1 VSVRNLEKIF
11 NPRRIA
17 LFGACDV
24 GKSLGLAVL
33 GNLLHSAFRGVIY
46 PINDRCESIHGVAT
60 YADPDRL
67 PKVPDLAVIC
77 NPAPEVAAV
86 VEVCGRLGIGAALI
100 LSGGF
105 RETGPAGAAI
115 EAEVIAA
122 ARRFENM
129 RVLGPNSLG
138 VIAPT
143 IGFNASHAVTMPRA
157 GHLAFISESRGLCNS
172 VIDWA
177 TEGGIGFSAFVSTGN
192 RVNVGFG
199 DLIDYF
205 GKDPQ
210 TRAII
215 LYMQSVDHARSF
227 MSAARAFAM
236 TKPIVVCK
244 AGRFEESVEAVS
256 SHTGDLVGEDAVF
269 EAAFQRCGVV
279 RVEELDDV
287 FDVAEVLASQRQP
300 KGARLAIVSNAGG
313 PAIIATD
320 ALIARGGEL
329 ARFDASTVA
338 GLDEALPAEGQHTN
352 PVDLLDDAP
361 AERFRKALSLVLA
374 DGNVDAVLAIF
385 AIQSDVD
392 PEETARVVADV
403 ARKATKPVLAAWMGG
418 ERACRGIRILNESGL
433 PTHRSP
439 EQAVRAFSHLVTYS
453 RNLEALYETPR
464 DVPVRFDLN
473 RRKLRKRLQP
483 LLRERR
489 HAPVN
494 QAWAFLKAYGIPVCD
509 ACMATNAAEAVRA
522 ADHVGYPVA
531 LKVLSPQILHKL
543 DVGGVA
549 LDLKGP
555 EQVVEAFEEILR
567 ATRTHRP
574 DAKIHGV
581 NVQSM
586 VKAQGIEMILGA
598 KKDPTFGAVIMV
610 GMGGIATSVLRDW
623 AVGLPPLNE
632 RLVRRMLE
640 SLRSW
645 PMLNGYRGL
654 PAANVELLVEVII
667 RFSLLIA
674 DYPEI
679 REFDVNPLRVTA
691 QDVTALDAAMLLD
704 ETRHALAQ
712 QYPHLAIRP
721 YPEELVRYGRTSD
734 YATVTLR
741 AVRAED
747 EPLWHELVASSS
759 EESIRFRFRSLLK
772 RTTHQMAVAQCVID
786 YERNIC
792 IVAETEARGKRELVG
807 IAHLLADPNH
817 ETAEFAV
824 LVPDP
829 WQGKKIGGM
838 LLDYCMDLAGT
849 WGITK
854 IVAETDPQNTRML
867 DTFKKRGFRYEVHL
881 DDDVVLLER
890 DVSPALKRSIGG

>member
-1 VSVRNLEKIF
+1 LSVRNLEKIF

-24 GKSLGLAVL
+24 GRDLGVAVL
-33 GNLLHSAFRGVIY
+33 GNLLNSAFRGVVY
-46 PINDRCESIHGVAT
+46 PLNDRCESIHGVAT
-60 YADPDRL
+60 YASLQHL

-77 NPAPEVAAV
+77 NPAPEVAGV
-86 VEVCGRLGIGAALI
+86 VEASGRVGIGAALI

-105 RETGPAGAAI
+105 RETGPAGAAL
-115 EAEVIAA
+115 EADVIAA
-122 ARRFENM
+122 ARRFPDM

-138 VIAPT
+138 VISPAA
-143 IGFNASHAVTMPRA
+143 GLNASHAVTMPNA
-157 GHLAFISESRGLCNS
+157 GQLAFISDSRGLCNS

-177 TEGGIGFSAFVSTGN
+177 TEEGIGFSAFVSTGN
-192 RVNVGFG
+192 RVNIGFG

-205 GKDPQ
+205 GNDPR

-215 LYMQSVDHARSF
+215 LYMQSLDRARSF

-236 TKPIVVCK
+236 SKPIVVCK

-256 SHTGDLVGEDAVF
+256 SHTGDMVGEDAVF

-300 KGARLAIVSNAGG
+300 KGPRLAIVSNAGG

-320 ALIARGGEL
+320 ALILHRCEL
-329 ARFDASTVA
+329 ARFDAATLA
-338 GLDEALPAEGQHTN
+338 ELDAALPAEGQHTN
-352 PVDLLDDAP
+352 PVDLLDSAP
-361 AERFRKALSLVLA
+361 PERFRKALTLVLA
-374 DGNVDAVLAIF
+374 DRNVDAVLAIF
-385 AIQSDVD
+385 AIQADLD
-392 PEETARVVADV
+392 PEEVARVVADV
-403 ARKATKPVLAAWMGG
+403 ARGATKPVLAAWMGG
-418 ERACRGIRILNESGL
+418 ERARRGIRILNESGL
-433 PTHRSP
+433 PAHRSP
-439 EQAVRAFSHLVTYS
+439 EQAVRAFSHLVTYA

-464 DVPVRFDLN
+464 DIPVSFDLN

-483 LLRERR
+483 LLSERR

-509 ACMATNAAEAVRA
+509 TCMATTPDEVVRA
-522 ADHVGYPVA
+522 AEHVGYPVV
-531 LKVLSPQILHKL
+531 LKVLSPQIMHKL

-555 EQVVEAFEEILR
+555 DEVLGAFERIVSTAR
-567 ATRTHRP
+567 ARRP
-574 DAKIHGV
+574 DAEIHGV
-581 NVQSM
+581 TVQSM
-586 VKAQGIEMILGA
+586 IKAQGLEMILGA

-610 GMGGIATSVLRDW
+610 GTGGIATGVLRDR

-640 SLRSW
+640 TLRSW

-654 PAANVELLVEVII
+654 PAANIERLTEVII

-679 REFDVNPLRVTA
+679 REFDVNPLCVTGEE
-691 QDVTALDAAMLLD
+691 VTALDAAMLLD
-704 ETRHALAQ
+704 DTPHQ
-712 QYPHLAIRP
+712 FVQKYPHLAIRP
-721 YPEELVRYGRTSD
+721 YPEEMVRYGRTSD

-772 RTTHQMAVAQCVID
+772 RTTHQMAVAECVID
-786 YERNIC
+786 YERDIS
-792 IVAETEARGKRELVG
+792 IVAETEARGRRELVG
-807 IAHLLADPNH
+807 IAHLLADPNQD
-817 ETAEFAV
+817 TAEFAV

-838 LLDYCMDLAGT
+838 LLDYCMELAGS
-849 WGITK
+849 WGISK
-854 IVAETDPQNTRML
+854 IVAETDPRNTRML
-867 DTFKKRGFRYEVHL
+867 DTFKKRGFRYEVRL

-890 DVSPALKRSIGG
+890 DVE